1 MKRIL
6 WLAPALSLTVLAQE
20 RSAITR
26 EGKYWVDAV
35 TGSAAVRETVRA
47 ATEGAVSVQGIS
59 GAKTVTY
66 TLKRRAKAA
75 TETEARALFDLIRLK
90 TSEQGG
96 KTMLE
101 VFVSKRGRATAE
113 LKLSVPRRLRETTI
127 ETGGGAITASD
138 LDGAFRAETGG
149 GPIEVNRVQGAVSV
163 RTGGGAVHLGRIGG
177 KLECYSTGGPI
188 TAESL
193 GAEAGLNTGGG
204 EIVVRDA
211 KAPVRART
219 AGGSIRIERAAR
231 GVQVA
236 AGAGLIDIVE
246 AGGPVAVETGSGS
259 IKVRSS
265 VNVRCQSGSGTIRL
279 EAVSG
284 AVHAD
289 AGAGNIVAG
298 FSGARKLEDSA
309 LRTNRGDI
317 TVLIPSNLA
326 VTVEAT
332 NNTPGAQRIVS
343 DFQEIRPRLQEGN
356 SRSEASG
363 SINGGGAVLRL
374 VSSGGTIYLRRQR

>member
-6 WLAPALSLTVLAQE
+6 WLAPALSLTVLAQQK
-20 RSAITR
+20 SAITR
-26 EGKYWVDAV
+26 EGSYWVDAV
-35 TGSAAVRETVRA
+35 TASAPVRETVRV
-47 ATEGAVSVQGIS
+47 ATQGAVSVRGIS
-59 GAKTVTY
+59 VADTVTY
-66 TLKRRAKAA
+66 TLNRRAKAA
-75 TETEARALFDLIRLK
+75 TEAEARALLDAIRLK
-90 TSEQGG
+90 TSEHGG
-96 KTMLE
+96 STILE
-101 VFVSKRGRATAE
+101 VSVPNPGRASAD
-113 LKLSVPRRLRETTI
+113 LKLSVPRRLQETAIATRD
-127 ETGGGAITASD
+127 GAIQAFD

-149 GPIEVNRVQGAVSV
+149 GAIEVDRVQGAVTV
-163 RTGGGAVHLGRIGG
+163 RTGGGAVRLGRIGG

-236 AGAGLIDIVE
+236 AGAGLIEIVE
-246 AGGPVAVETGSGS
+246 AGGPVVAETGAGS
-259 IKVRSS
+259 IRIRSS
-265 VNVRCQSGSGTIRL
+265 DNVRCASQAGTIRL

-284 AVHAD
+284 GVRAD
-289 AGAGNIVAG
+289 AGSGNIVAR

-326 VTVEAT
+326 VTVEAM
-332 NNTPGAQRIVS
+332 NNTPGAQRIMS
-343 DFQEIRPRLQEGN
+343 DFPEIRPRLQEGN
-356 SRSEASG
+356 SRSEARG

-374 VSSGGTIYLRRQR
+374 FSSGGTIYLRRQR